1 MVPKCDTNRI
11 PAEPQA
17 VRITAHR
24 VTLLRFSL
32 IAIHPMLHD
41 GMMYLSQKLSDVF
54 VKTNVIMIE
63 IDSLFPVLLINE
75 KILDTNLMENQG
87 N

>member
-1 MVPKCDTNRI
+1 
-11 PAEPQA
+11 
-17 VRITAHR
+17 
-24 VTLLRFSL
+24 
-32 IAIHPMLHD
+32 MLHD

-63 IDSLFPVLLINE
+63 IDSLFPVLLIND